1 MSFDWSEYLHLAQEL
16 AGDGT
21 TSVSLEAKQRSA
33 VSRSYFAAYCTARN
47 YLEEA
52 DQVQFP
58 PSSDAQKQVID
69 TLEGSHQSVQRR
81 AVGQNLRRL
90 KNRRNTADYDDIV
103 PGIAKMTQYSLR
115 LCVSILSSLASLRG
129 SGT

>member
-1 MSFDWSEYLHLAQEL
+1 MSFDWCEYLNLAEQL
-16 AGDGT
+16 AGSAT

-47 YLEEA
+47 YLEDA
-52 DQVQFP
+52 DEVQFP
-58 PSSDAQKQVID
+58 SSSDAQRIVIA
-69 TLEGSHQSVQRR
+69 TLEGSSQGSPRR

-90 KNRRNTADYDDIV
+90 KNRRNTADYDDMV
-103 PGIAKMTQYSLR
+103 PGIAKMTQDSLR
-115 LCVSILSSLASLRG
+115 VCRGIMSTLAGLQS